1 MRLQLNMA
9 MDESRVIR
17 DYLKDEL
24 RAFED
29 CLWASVESANPRIA
43 EMVGYLFQS
52 LGKQLRPILM
62 FLTAKACGGIRPE
75 TYRGA
80 VAVEL
85 LHNATLIHDDVI
97 DESKLRRS
105 RPSVNAVFDNTRSV
119 LVGDYLLSSALK
131 ESAAT
136 NDMEIMRVMA
146 DLGRNLAEG
155 ELNQYS
161 LATEII
167 VDEAAYFDVIEKK
180 TASLMRAC
188 TVIGAR
194 TAGADDKTVALF
206 KELGG
211 LLGISFQIRD
221 DIFDYFKGDIGKPTG
236 NDIREG
242 KITLPLIFALKNA
255 SQEESQAMMHIIR
268 SRNYSEE
275 NIHILLEFAKKNGGI
290 DYAYKI
296 MDDYLQ
302 KAESV
307 LQNLSIDKKI
317 SQLLQ
322 ILLLYLR
329 NREY

>member
-1 MRLQLNMA
+1 MRLQLNNT
-9 MDESRVIR
+9 MDESQVIR

-24 RAFED
+24 RAFEEY
-29 CLWASVESANPRIA
+29 LWASVESANPRIA
-43 EMVGYLFQS
+43 EIVQYLFQS
-52 LGKQLRPILM
+52 LGKQLRPILV
-62 FLTAKACGGIRPE
+62 FLSAKACGGIRPE

-119 LVGDYLLSSALK
+119 LVGDYLLSSSLK

-136 NDMEIMRVMA
+136 NDLEIMRVMA

-161 LATEII
+161 LASEII
-167 VDEAAYFDVIEKK
+167 VDEAAYFEVIEKK

-188 TVIGAR
+188 TVIGAK

-206 KELGG
+206 RELGSF
-211 LLGISFQIRD
+211 LGISFQIRD

-242 KITLPLIFALKNA
+242 KITLPLIFALENTPKN
-255 SQEESQAMMHIIR
+255 ESQAMMQIIR
-268 SRNYSEE
+268 SRDYSEE
-275 NIHILLEFAKKNGGI
+275 NIHTLLEFAKKNGGI
-290 DYAYKI
+290 DYAYNI
-296 MDDYLQ
+296 MNDYLQ
-302 KAESV
+302 KAESI
-307 LQNLSIDKKI
+307 LQELTIDEEI
-317 SQLLQ
+317 NQLLQ